1 MGDSGSYVLGLICG
15 YLLINIHQSN
25 PSISSFFIVLLLWYP
40 CFENLFSI
48 LRKFIFKRSPTKADN
63 NHFHQLVFFYIRKK
77 IRLKSLDPNNFSSY
91 LIILYNFFVFSIG
104 STDPSNTQLQ
114 IILIIFNIL
123 VYLTIYFRLFIFK
136 YSNSFKSLR

>member
-15 YLLINIHQSN
+15 YFLINIHQSN

-91 LIILYNFFVFSIG
+91 LIILYNFFVFLIG
-104 STDPSNTQLQ
+104 SSDPSNTQLQ